1 MARGKRTIAGKRSG
15 AKAPQPAAEPAA
27 ADAARTSLARL
38 PLRSPVAGINHVI
51 ANIVM
56 LAAGRLLRDR
66 MEQGLLNNSSDPVK
80 AERRGGGRGF
90 ATSAALW
97 GASRLARRS
106 PLGLAVVVGG
116 LAAKLFYDRGKRLE
130 AGRPRRKQ
138 ARKTPGSES

>member
-15 AKAPQPAAEPAA
+15 ATAPQPAAQPAA
-27 ADAARTSLARL
+27 ARTGLARL
-38 PLRSPVAGINHVI
+38 PLLSSVADTNHLN

-56 LAAGRLLRDR
+56 LAAGRLLRDQ
-66 MEQGLLNNSSDPVK
+66 MEQGKSSDPGK
-80 AERRGGGRGF
+80 AGRRGSGRGL

-106 PLGLAVVVGG
+106 PLGLVVGVSG

-130 AGRPRRKQ
+130 AGRPGRKH
-138 ARKTPGSES
+138 ARKPPASES